1 VQNLDPDLDRV
12 LSIMVPVYNERATVG
27 AVIDRLQGL
36 RFPIPAEIIVVDD
49 GSTDG
54 TRALLGGLDGRPS
67 RYPLRVFF
75 HAENRGKGAAV
86 RTAMDQARGGILVI
100 QDADLELDPQDIVG
114 LLEPILRREAQVC
127 YGSRFLEPD
136 RALYRLPT
144 YWANRMLNLLSNLI
158 NGIWITDFN
167 TCYKMFSARIKG
179 RLNLTSRGFAM
190 EAEITAK
197 LARMGLRI
205 CERPVYYKPRPRS
218 EGKKIRAR
226 DLFAYVAAMFRFRFT
241 PLAGEGETVR
251 AMALSPVAATS
262 PQPQPDWQVVE
273 ELREAWDAL
282 WEPARQP
289 APSADPQP
297 QPPAEFAPE
306 TIESIEAGGRT

>member
-1 VQNLDPDLDRV
+1 MQRTRQDMSRV
-12 LSIMVPVYNERATVG
+12 LSILVPVYNERSTVLT
-27 AVIDRLQGL
+27 VLDRLENL
-36 RFPIPAEIIVVDD
+36 RLPVAAEIIVVDD

-54 TRALLGGLDGRPS
+54 TRALLAGLDGRSS

-75 HAENRGKGAAV
+75 HPENRGKGAAV

-100 QDADLELDPQDIVG
+100 QDADLELDPQDIIG
-114 LLEPILRREAQVC
+114 LLEPILRDEAQVC
-127 YGSRFLEPD
+127 FGSRFLRPD

-144 YWANRMLNLLSNLI
+144 YWANRILNLLSNVI

-167 TCYKMFSARIKG
+167 TCYKMFPSRIKD

-197 LARMGLRI
+197 LARMGLKI
-205 CERPVYYKPRPRS
+205 HERPVYYQPRPRR

-226 DLFAYVAAMFRFRFT
+226 DLFAYLGAMLRFRFA
-241 PLAGEGETVR
+241 PLTSRDETSG
-251 AMALSPVAATS
+251 AMLLSPVAATS
-262 PQPQPDWQVVE
+262 PPLQGDWQVVE

-289 APSADPQP
+289 ASTTNSTSHSSADL
-297 QPPAEFAPE
+297 AREK
-306 TIESIEAGGRT
+306 IEPVN